1 MVFSWLENGQ
11 RVVGISR
18 LSDRMIVIKVLIQD
32 YNVSIISVYAPQCGI
47 SRLSDTMIVIKVLVQ
62 DTNVSVVSIYAPEC
76 DLVDNQKYHSSDSLI
91 SAAGTFWEKQI
102 VIKAVDLLLECIVRC
117 INGMLE
123 VVQKIT
129 RTSTAIIVI
138 HQE

>member
-18 LSDRMIVIKVLIQD
+18 LSDRMIIIKILIQD
-32 YNVSIISVYAPQCGI
+32 YKVSIISVYAPQCGI

-62 DTNVSVVSIYAPEC
+62 DANVSVVSIYAPEC

-91 SAAGTFWEKQI
+91 SAASKFWEKQI

-117 INGMLE
+117 IHGMLE